1 MALDSWQTHCKILW
15 IILLEEFRKLNVPVA
30 TFFIFYSDY
39 IRRNQQREI
48 YLQERDHKQNL
59 HAELGTKRMEVS

>member
-1 MALDSWQTHCKILW
+1 MMALDSWQTHCKILW

-30 TFFIFYSDY
+30 TLYQSDY

-59 HAELGTKRMEVS
+59 HAELGTKRMKVS